1 MNKGSSLNDKL
12 NQCCAAFERWVVFE
26 PGMSLTSSHDLLTV
40 AKHTTFGRLKAQVLM
55 SSCICPDAWK
65 GSVVKPNPQCA
76 LHAEEVSL
84 TDVLFEIIQVVHDVF
99 PDDFMCFAH
108 LITSRTVGRRVYR
121 KMFFFSHKLFLFID
135 CSSSQPVLCIFQKF
149 IVFIGLNLNY
159 LSCVF
164 CVAVIITIMI
174 MIMIIIIIII
184 IIIIWTPV

>member
-1 MNKGSSLNDKL
+1 MNAALQADAQAGSTSTCGVDQLEATIANQGEKLLMNKGSSLNDKL

-108 LITSRTVGRRVYR
+108 LITSRTVEGGYIG
-121 KMFFFSHKLFLFID
+121 KCFFFSQTF
-135 CSSSQPVLCIFQKF
+135 SV
-149 IVFIGLNLNY
+149 Y
-159 LSCVF
+159 
-164 CVAVIITIMI
+164 
-174 MIMIIIIIII
+174 
-184 IIIIWTPV
+184 